1 MRIATNEKEAHLQ
14 NPEQARGHMAAVQIA
29 PSEDIFLF
37 PFDLWKASGSSKL
50 TTSIAYY
57 ELYL

>member
-1 MRIATNEKEAHLQ
+1 MRIPTNKKQAHLL

-37 PFDLWKASGSSKL
+37 PFDL
-50 TTSIAYY
+50 
-57 ELYL
+57 

>member
-37 PFDLWKASGSSKL
+37 PFDL
-50 TTSIAYY
+50 
-57 ELYL
+57 